1 MATGETGLRRRQ
13 GVRQLGKPTT
23 CSWVISVRGFVVA
36 GPVNIPNSV
45 LQAMQVPG
53 QNHRDPFFA
62 PIFKHLLQDVKFLFG
77 TTKATSF
84 IFSGTGTGG
93 WESALTN
100 CLSPGDKV
108 VAFRYGLFSHLW
120 IDMMTRMGLDVQILD
135 ERWGDGANE
144 DRLENVLREDKD
156 KKIKAVCVVHNE
168 TTTGVTSD
176 IGACRERMNSV
187 NHPAMLFVDGV
198 SSIGALDF
206 QMDKWDV
213 DVAITGSQKA
223 LSMPTGLAVVCASDK
238 VRAIMCIL
246 LICE

>member
-1 MATGETGLRRRQ
+1 M
-13 GVRQLGKPTT
+13 
-23 CSWVISVRGFVVA
+23 
-36 GPVNIPNSV
+36 NIPNSV

-53 QNHRDPFFA
+53 QNHRDPFFG
-62 PIFKHLLQDVKFLFG
+62 PIFLQLLQDVKFLFG
-77 TTKATSF
+77 TTQATSF

-120 IDMMTRMGLDVQILD
+120 TDMMTRMGLDVQILD

-144 DRLENVLREDKD
+144 DRLEKVLREDTE

-176 IGACRERMNSV
+176 VKGCRDRMDAV

-206 QMDKWDV
+206 QMDKWGV

-238 VRAIMCIL
+238 VRAFLSATFLCQKIAYLCFFL
-246 LICE
+246 